1 MIISR
6 TPLRVSIAGGGTD
19 MEYFY
24 SRYSGKVISFSIN
37 KYIYIIVKSRID
49 EKIVLNYKEREIVD
63 SVEEIKHGLI
73 RESLKK
79 VGIDNGVEITSIADI
94 PSSGSGLGSSS
105 AFTVGLLN
113 ALYAYTGIQKNQ
125 EQLASEACE
134 IEIDILNA
142 PIGKQDQYATSIG
155 GLKTITFKKDNTVL
169 IKPINDNNNLYNNL
183 LNNAI
188 LVNSNIY
195 RDASKILKIQK
206 NNFSKNINTLVGIN
220 DSVDRVLNM
229 IIDQDFDSFYNHLN
243 DYFQEKNKL
252 TDSNKDIQLIY
263 NSYVPS
269 ICHAGKICGAGGGGY
284 FLFFTKEGFKNNLNK
299 HLKIKIDN
307 FGTTIIYNNY

>member
-1 MIISR
+1 M
-6 TPLRVSIAGGGTD
+6 
-19 MEYFY
+19 
-24 SRYSGKVISFSIN
+24 
-37 KYIYIIVKSRID
+37 
-49 EKIVLNYKEREIVD
+49 
-63 SVEEIKHGLI
+63 
-73 RESLKK
+73 
-79 VGIDNGVEITSIADI
+79 
-94 PSSGSGLGSSS
+94 GSSS

-113 ALYAYTGIQKNQ
+113 ALYAFTGIQKNQ

-142 PIGKQDQYATSIG
+142 PIGKQDQYAASIG
-155 GLKTITFKKDNTVL
+155 GLKTITFKKDNTVS
-169 IKPINDNNNLYNNL
+169 IKPIDDKNNLYNNL

-206 NNFSKNINTLVGIN
+206 NNFSKNIETLIGIN
-220 DSVDRVLNM
+220 NSVNRVLNM
-229 IIDQDFDSFYNHLN
+229 IMNQDFDSFYNHLN

-252 TDSNKDIQLIY
+252 TDSSKNIQEIY
-263 NSYVPS
+263 DSYVPS

-284 FLFFTKEGFKNNLNK
+284 FLFFTKDEFKSHLNK
-299 HLKIKIDN
+299 YLKIEIDN

>member
-37 KYIYIIVKSRID
+37 KYIYIIIKSRID
-49 EKIVLNYKEREIVD
+49 KKIVLNYKDREIVD
-63 SVEEIKHGLI
+63 SVDEIKHGLI

-79 VGIDNGVEITSIADI
+79 VGVYHGIEITSIADI

-113 ALYAYTGIQKNQ
+113 ALYVFKGIQKNQ
-125 EQLASEACE
+125 EQLAGEACE

-155 GLKTITFKKDNTVL
+155 GLKAIKFNKDNTVD
-169 IKPINDNNNLYNNL
+169 IKPINNDNNLYDNL
-183 LNNAI
+183 LDNAI
-188 LVNSNIY
+188 LVNSNLY
-195 RDASKILKIQK
+195 RDASKVLKVQK
-206 NNFSKNINTLVGIN
+206 NNFSKNLETLIKINN
-220 DSVDRVLNM
+220 SVDGVLDM
-229 IIDQDFDSFYNHLN
+229 LVDQDFNSLYCHLN
-243 DYFQEKNKL
+243 DYSQAKNRL
-252 TDSNKDIQLIY
+252 TDSNKNIKEIY
-263 NSYVPS
+263 DLYVPS

-284 FLFFTKEGFKNNLNK
+284 FLFFTKEEFKDPLNRC
-299 HLKIKIDN
+299 LEIEIDN